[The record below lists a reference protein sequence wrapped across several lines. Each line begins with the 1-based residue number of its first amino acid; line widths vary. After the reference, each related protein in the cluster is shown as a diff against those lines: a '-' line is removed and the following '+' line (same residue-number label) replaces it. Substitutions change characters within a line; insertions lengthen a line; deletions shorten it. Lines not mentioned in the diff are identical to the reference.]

1 MIINYKEEYIKA
13 ILSYISY
20 ADMDGSENSFNLIN
34 IDISPTFPNNSK
46 FKINFL
52 NFLTEYGNNPSGKI
66 EYESMISSL
75 DYFANNFKI
84 LKQEITRGL
93 NGFSAVTYQL
103 QNDIIGTSFKKGQIF
118 VGYRG
123 TESTQFGDLVTDF
136 FLTFTSNFRWPISQ
150 EGQALEYLKEEIL
163 KLKDDEQLYIC
174 GHSLGGYLATRS
186 FLYLNSKEPEDP
198 KDVKNANEMKKVKG
212 VSTFNGAGF
221 STFIGNPFLSQNTEY
236 GSKVSNFF
244 SYRGLEVTAGDIHE
258 FLAFKGNFSLFQ
270 HLGKRIKTVTENPGG
285 FSGNHS
291 MALMTQSMGFY
302 SVFQNLLVDV
312 PELKDADGVVLT
324 TEQQKIY
331 AMERI
336 MMGSVSEDNDSQLL
350 YSTVAQRMINAFG
363 LKVDNIV
370 YPSPVSQ
377 LLSLQE
383 TELMNP
389 NIKIKLID
397 GISFSPYGNDS
408 NEKRA
413 IMNALVNNLAYVA
426 IVPESY
432 NTGIFDKANSKNDLY
447 NMTFYSQEYLEY
459 RVMYNNIYSYVLENK
474 LINKLPNT
482 FTKEILNN
490 NLFPKI
496 AFIDQINTTPGGE
509 SKVIYV
515 NTTEKEYNDDQ
526 TGNIKAI
533 YFSSHLYNYF
543 NIFKNNALVFD
554 TPLNDSINIFGDN
567 SILKPSNGIN
577 HVSIGKNSK
586 NAIIEINKEV
596 NQVDL
601 YNESFD
607 YPTTLNFLNKPIE
620 DIVIIGAVYKEPPKQ
635 NSLKFKSIYT
645 SSSCTG
651 IVDLVMSNY
660 SITHKEIINLISV
673 FPEVFNTPNGS
684 SLKFDQGFI
693 DNYTEATRYKFKSV
707 GMASYSQ
714 GSSITKEH
722 ADYVNNKVEE
732 YKKSI
737 GVL

>member
-1 MIINYKEEYIKA
+1 MKINYKEKYILA
-13 ILSYISY
+13 ILSNISY
-20 ADMDGSENSFNLIN
+20 IDLNIPNTTQNFINLDLSQPDN
-34 IDISPTFPNNSK
+34 REL
-46 FKINFL
+46 FKQTIYNYYL
-52 NFLTEYGNNPSGKI
+52 NDN
-66 EYESMISSL
+66 
-75 DYFANNFKI
+75 
-84 LKQEITRGL
+84 EITGPSLYGSIESSVDFFADKFLITRQIVNTGFD
-93 NGFSAVTYQL
+93 GFSATTFKL
-103 QNDIIGTSFKKGQIF
+103 KIGISGTEFKSGDVF
-118 VGYRG
+118 VAYRG
-123 TESTQFGDLVTDF
+123 TESTQSGDIFTDILLS
-136 FLTFTSNFRWPISQ
+136 LTSLFKIPHSQ
-150 EGQALEYLKEEIL
+150 ETQAIVYLQETIKENTNVRV
-163 KLKDDEQLYIC
+163 C
-174 GHSLGGYLATRS
+174 GHSLGGYLAARS
-186 FLYLNSKEPEDP
+186 YYYLDDSEGDKINN
-198 KDVKNANEMKKVKG
+198 VT
-212 VSTFNGAGF
+212 TFNGAGF
-221 STFIGNPFLSQNTEY
+221 STVLGNPFLY
-236 GSKVSNFF
+236 KDIKHGSKVTNFF
-244 SYRGLEVTAGDIHE
+244 GYRGWEVTTGNINE
-258 FLAFKGNFSLFQ
+258 FLDLDGNISLFQ
-270 HLGKRIKTVTENPGG
+270 HLGKRIKLVTENPGG
-285 FSGNHS
+285 MGNHS
-291 MALMTQSMGFY
+291 MHLLVTSLGFY
-302 SVFQNLLVDV
+302 SILQNFLI
-312 PELKDADGVVLT
+312 KD
-324 TEQQKIY
+324 
-331 AMERI
+331 ERI
-336 MMGSVSEDNDSQLL
+336 VDSLNSDLSNEQEYVYAIEKKLMGSIAEDNDFNELFKKISFDLIKLFGISVNSTEYSSPISQ
-350 YSTVAQRMINAFG
+350 I
-363 LKVDNIV
+363 
-370 YPSPVSQ
+370 
-377 LLSLQE
+377 LSLHE
-383 TELMNP
+383 TSLFTNEL
-389 NIKIKLID
+389 KIKLID

-607 YPTTLNFLNKPIE
+607 YSTTLKFLNKPIE

-684 SLKFDQGFI
+684 SLKFDQDFI

-707 GMASYSQ
+707 GMTSYSQ